1 VEDGACAVDHG
12 APVTMARVGGTR
24 DQTPAG
30 GYPAGPVGAL
40 RRIAFLLERSRA
52 ETYKVKAFR
61 AAAETILPLGDEVA
75 ERVRQG
81 TLRELPGIGASTA
94 EVIEAAVEGRTPD
107 RLARLERETGG
118 PLVQGGEELRS
129 RLRGD
134 LHSHSDWSDGGS
146 PIEEMAFTAIELGH
160 EYLVLTDHSPRL
172 TIANGLSV
180 ARLTRQ
186 LGVVEAVNEHL
197 GGGDGSFRLLKGIEV
212 DILDDG
218 SLDQTDEML
227 ARLDVRVASVHS
239 KLAMDKEA
247 MTRRMV
253 AAVQNPFAN
262 VLGHCTGRLVTGNR
276 GMRKQSEFDAA
287 AVFGACL
294 EAGTAV
300 EINSRPERR
309 DPPTK
314 LLQQAIDIGCLF
326 SIDSDA
332 HAPGQLDFLSYG
344 SARAQELGIDPD
356 RIVNTWPLDRLLE
369 WARP

>member
-1 VEDGACAVDHG
+1 
-12 APVTMARVGGTR
+12 
-24 DQTPAG
+24 
-30 GYPAGPVGAL
+30 VGAL

-75 ERVRQG
+75 ERVRHG

-186 LGVVEAVNEHL
+186 LGVVEAVNVHL

>member
-1 VEDGACAVDHG
+1 MTGADDYTG
-12 APVTMARVGGTR
+12 
-24 DQTPAG
+24 
-30 GYPAGPVGAL
+30 GPVGAL

-61 AAAETILPLGDEVA
+61 AAAETILPLGEEVA

-107 RLARLERETGG
+107 RLARLERETAG
-118 PLVQGGEELRS
+118 PLVAGGEAIRS

-172 TIANGLSV
+172 TVANGLSV

-186 LGVVEAVNEHL
+186 IGVVEAVNEHL
-197 GGGDGSFRLLKGIEV
+197 GTGPDGQASGGFRLLKGIEV

-227 ARLDVRVASVHS
+227 GRLDVRVASVHS
-239 KLAMDKEA
+239 KLAMDRDA

-253 AAVQNPFAN
+253 AAVHNPFAN

-276 GMRKQSEFDAA
+276 GMRKQSEFDAE

-309 DPPTK
+309 DPPTQ
-314 LLQQAIDIGCLF
+314 LLRQAIDMGCLF

-344 SARAQELGIDPD
+344 SARAEELGLDPD
-356 RIVNTWPLDRLLE
+356 RIVNTWPVDRLLE